1 MKSLCSFALS
11 LPLLAFFSCILLS
24 IVKDFDNANRTHC
37 GVDNILPSIS
47 ASISSFYPQTT
58 LWRLCIGIDS
68 FPRYLIAFIYYNKY
82 YINKTS
88 KLKNE
93 CTYKIL
99 IKISFVF
106 HFIELTALLLLT
118 YISSTEIFVIHML
131 SFIIFIFSST
141 VYMALTILSYRW
153 LQQPLGLEAS
163 VSHREAKSKDY
174 KTRMF
179 TFYVSSFLISLC
191 FYIRH
196 NLYCEPYVY
205 SLFSFFEYLT
215 VLANIGYHSII
226 FYDLSLFTND
236 FRISFLELNKID

>member
-1 MKSLCSFALS
+1 M
-11 LPLLAFFSCILLS
+11 PLLAFFSCIFLS
-24 IVKDFDNANRTHC
+24 IIKDFDDANRTHC
-37 GVDNILPSIS
+37 GVNNILPSIS

-82 YINKTS
+82 YINKTNT
-88 KLKNE
+88 LKNE
-93 CTYKIL
+93 FSYKIL
-99 IKISFVF
+99 INISFVF

-118 YISSTEIFVIHML
+118 YVSSTEIFLIHML

-141 VYMALTILSYRW
+141 VYMALTIFSYSW
-153 LQQPLGLEAS
+153 LQSQEHLGLDAS
-163 VSHREAKSKDY
+163 VTHREAKSKRY
-174 KTRMF
+174 KIRMLI
-179 TFYVSSFLISLC
+179 FYVVSFLISLF

-215 VLANIGYHSII
+215 VLANIGFHSII
-226 FYDLSLFTND
+226 FYDLNLFSND
-236 FRISFLELNKID
+236 FRISFLEWNKKD